1 MPAVPRAEEL
11 PTESVVPFGS
21 DASTTESPRDK
32 GDVPKGDLVL
42 DAVWLSL
49 FPTAGTWGDASCS
62 CCCAHGGLIQAALC
76 LVNLMSDGQEGCS
89 VSRRLGKPSVLP
101 GSSLTPSQGSTG
113 ESCRPEDCDTIFRAQ
128 G

>member
-1 MPAVPRAEEL
+1 M
-11 PTESVVPFGS
+11 ESTVPFDS
-21 DASTTESPRDK
+21 DVSTTESPRGK
-32 GDVPKGDLVL
+32 GEAPKGDL

-49 FPTAGTWGDASCS
+49 FPTGSTWGDASCS

-89 VSRRLGKPSVLP
+89 VSRRLGKLSVSP